1 MSQDAVPDVRLGI
14 VDDHEIILDAVGI
27 WIERNQTQASRSRPG
42 IELVV
47 ASRDPHAAMQVANKL
62 DVLIL
67 DVDLGLE
74 DLPTW
79 ELVERF
85 TRRAVHVL
93 IVSAGYDASATRAA
107 IQAGACGFVP
117 KREGLDAVMAAVL
130 AVRDGE
136 LYPTADLAAAL
147 ASGEQR
153 PGLSDREITSLQ
165 LFASGLSKNSVAER
179 MGVDASSVDTYIKRV
194 RKKYRELGR
203 QVSTKPELFKRAQED
218 GYLT

>member
-1 MSQDAVPDVRLGI
+1 MSQDAVPPVRLGI

-27 WIERNQTQASRSRPG
+27 WVERNQTQAVRNQPG

-47 ASRDPHAAMQVANKL
+47 SSQDPHAAMQVADRL

-79 ELVERF
+79 EFVERF
-85 TRRAVHVL
+85 TGRGVHVL
-93 IVSAGYDASATRAA
+93 IVSAGSDADATRAA
-107 IQAGACGFVP
+107 IGAGACGFVP
-117 KREGLDAVMAAVL
+117 KRVGLDSIMAAVL

-136 LYPTADLAAAL
+136 MYATADLAAAL

-153 PGLSDREITSLQ
+153 PGLSDRELTSLQ
-165 LFASGLSKNSVAER
+165 LFASGLSKNAVAER

-203 QVSTKPELFKRAQED
+203 LVSTKPELLKRAQED